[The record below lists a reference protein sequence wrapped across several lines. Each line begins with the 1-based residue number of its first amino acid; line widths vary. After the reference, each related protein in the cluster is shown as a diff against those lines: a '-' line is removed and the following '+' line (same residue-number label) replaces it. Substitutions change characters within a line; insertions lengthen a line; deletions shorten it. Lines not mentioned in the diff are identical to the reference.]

1 MKIAVYPGSFD
12 PITNGH
18 LEIIRRAMNLFDQVI
33 VLLAVNP
40 GKKYTYSVEERLEL
54 IRGAVKGM
62 PHVNV
67 DVNYGLS
74 VQYAKEKGAI
84 ALVRG
89 LRAVS
94 DFEYEFTLSAGN
106 EFIDGS
112 IDTVF
117 FMSRAES
124 TFISS
129 STVKELSENGVDVS
143 KLVPPNVA
151 EFLHKQK

>member
-12 PITNGH
+12 PITIGH
-18 LEIIRRAMNLFDQVI
+18 LEIIKRALKLFDHVI

-40 GKKYTYSVEERLEL
+40 NKKSTFSADERFAMIQGAIKGIPNVSVD
-54 IRGAVKGM
+54 K
-62 PHVNV
+62 
-67 DVNYGLS
+67 NYGLS
-74 VQYAKEKGAI
+74 ISYAKEKGAI

-106 EFIDGS
+106 EFIDDS

-129 STVKELSENGVDVS
+129 STVKELSENGIDVS
-143 KLVPPNVA
+143 RLVPPNVA
-151 EFLHKQK
+151 EILRKHK

>member
-18 LEIIRRAMNLFDQVI
+18 LEIIKRALKMFDQVV
-33 VLLAVNP
+33 VLVAANP
-40 GKKYTYSVEERLEL
+40 NKKTTFSPEVRLEL
-54 IRGAVKGM
+54 IRGAVKGLKN
-62 PHVNV
+62 VLV
-67 DVNYGLS
+67 DVNEGLS
-74 VQYAKEKGAI
+74 VTYAKKKGAI

-106 EFIDGS
+106 EFIDDS

-151 EFLHKQK
+151 AYLNKHK

>member
-1 MKIAVYPGSFD
+1 MKLAVYAGSFD

-18 LEIIRRAMNLFDQVI
+18 LEIIKRSLALFDHVI
-33 VLLAVNP
+33 VLLAVNLN
-40 GKKYTYSVEERLEL
+40 KKTTYSIDERLEM
-54 IRGAVKGM
+54 IRGATKDLKG
-62 PHVNV
+62 VSV
-67 DVNYGLS
+67 DVNDGLS
-74 VQYAKEKGAI
+74 VMYAKQKGAI

-106 EFIDGS
+106 EFIDHS

-129 STVKELSENGVDVS
+129 STVKELNQNGVDVS
-143 KLVPPNVA
+143 RLVPPNVA
-151 EFLHKQK
+151 AFMHNHK

>member
-18 LEIIRRAMNLFDQVI
+18 LEIIKRALKMFDQVI
-33 VLLAVNP
+33 VLLATNP
-40 GKKYTYSVEERLEL
+40 NKKTTFSAADRLQMIKDAIHGIKNVSVD
-54 IRGAVKGM
+54 M
-62 PHVNV
+62 N
-67 DVNYGLS
+67 DGLS
-74 VQYAKEKGAI
+74 VTYAKQKGAI

-106 EFIDGS
+106 EFIDDS

-129 STVKELSENGVDVS
+129 STVKELSENGIDVS
-143 KLVPPNVA
+143 PLVPPNVS
-151 EFLHKQK
+151 EYLKKHK